1 MARPRSRVRPPG
13 APGDAGGGEGRGG
26 AAEGRGVR
34 AELSGREVKRRLAGA
49 SQVERRSER
58 PPSEDA
64 EAGHGA
70 PYWGYATAARD
81 AEAEMFLGT
90 SLGGDTPASGK
101 DNARN
106 VSRYGPWQRVG
117 GPQARRGGRRGGE
130 TLLEVV

>member
-70 PYWGYATAARD
+70 PYRVTRQRAR
-81 AEAEMFLGT
+81 AQQPQGAPT
-90 SLGGDTPASGK
+90 PGGSG
-101 DNARN
+101 
-106 VSRYGPWQRVG
+106 
-117 GPQARRGGRRGGE
+117 ARRDLSPG
-130 TLLEVV
+130 TL